1 MNLKPRL
8 KPLQMYKIV
17 MSRKLLSANSSDF
30 YLNPDGVKKI
40 DFLLPDGSTTV
51 MYEVEGDI
59 NLTEDQIMD
68 LRFG

>member
-1 MNLKPRL
+1 M
-8 KPLQMYKIV
+8 I
-17 MSRKLLSANSSDF
+17 RKLSDF